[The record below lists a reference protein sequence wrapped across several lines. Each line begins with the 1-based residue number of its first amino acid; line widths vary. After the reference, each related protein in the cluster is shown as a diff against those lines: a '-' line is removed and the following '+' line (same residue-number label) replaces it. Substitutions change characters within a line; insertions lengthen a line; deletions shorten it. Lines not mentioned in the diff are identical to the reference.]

1 MRGLQDK
8 VIVVAGGAQ
17 GIGAATAQRLA
28 DEGAHVVI
36 GDIAGDLVRETA
48 ERIDA
53 GSSGTVLSARFDV
66 VDEGSVRDLF
76 GFAVDRLGGVDGVHF
91 NVADLSAQCFGSD
104 SDPVA
109 IELSVWERTLTVD
122 LTGFLLVARHAIP
135 ALLDRGGGAL
145 VATSSDSAF
154 KGDVRKVGYAA
165 AKAGLNS
172 MCRHI
177 ASRWGRE
184 GIRANTVAPSLTL
197 TETALQ
203 EGRPGWIDAVQAQ
216 VRSPRLG
223 RPEDIAA
230 MVAYLMSEDGE
241 WINGQCYGV
250 NGGLVFQ

>member
-8 VIVVAGGAQ
+8 VVVVAGGAR

-28 DEGAHVVI
+28 DEGAHVVVA
-36 GDIAGDLVRETA
+36 DIAADLAAATA
-48 ERIDA
+48 ERIGA
-53 GSSGTVLSARFDV
+53 ASRGRVLSAGFDA
-66 VDEGSVRDLF
+66 VDEESVRALVR
-76 GFAVDRLGGVDGVHF
+76 FAVDSFGGIDGVHF
-91 NVADLSAQCFGSD
+91 NVADLSKQTFGAD
-104 SDPVA
+104 TDPVA
-109 IELSVWERTLTVD
+109 IELSVWQRTLAVD

-135 ALLDRGGGAL
+135 ALLVRGGGAL
-145 VATSSDSAF
+145 IATSSDSAF

-165 AKAGLNS
+165 AKAGLNA

-203 EGRPGWIDAVQAQ
+203 EGRPGWIEAVQAQ

-230 MVAYLMSEDGE
+230 MVAYLMSTDGE

-250 NGGLVFQ
+250 NGGLIFH